1 MRPGFRSFHLS
12 RLGPCAGAVRARV
25 PAKPMKSVYE
35 REPRGRE
42 KQKVGP
48 AGGSVRARVPVKP
61 MKSVFKREPRG
72 REKQKSGPKGA
83 PQRAGQ

>member
-12 RLGPCAGAVRARV
+12 RLGPGVRARV

-42 KQKVGP
+42 EQK
-48 AGGSVRARVPVKP
+48 A
-61 MKSVFKREPRG
+61 
-72 REKQKSGPKGA
+72 GPKEA
-83 PQRAGQ
+83 PQRTGQEKVCSLVRKNKG

>member
-35 REPRGRE
+35 CEPRGRE
-42 KQKVGP
+42 EQK
-48 AGGSVRARVPVKP
+48 A
-61 MKSVFKREPRG
+61 
-72 REKQKSGPKGA
+72 GPKEA
-83 PQRAGQ
+83 PQRTGQEKVCSPGRKNKD

>member
-12 RLGPCAGAVRARV
+12 QLGPCAGAVRARV

-42 KQKVGP
+42 GQKVGP
-48 AGGSVRARVPVKP
+48 K
-61 MKSVFKREPRG
+61 E
-72 REKQKSGPKGA
+72 A
-83 PQRAGQ
+83 PQRAEQEKVCSPERKNKG